1 MNPELR
7 KRFID
12 SIDYL
17 RKMDFFKNYSKLSLE
32 EISEQIFDG
41 EMIIQMTGLMRSM
54 EVNLV
59 GGFV

>member
-1 MNPELR
+1 M
-7 KRFID
+7 
-12 SIDYL
+12 DYL